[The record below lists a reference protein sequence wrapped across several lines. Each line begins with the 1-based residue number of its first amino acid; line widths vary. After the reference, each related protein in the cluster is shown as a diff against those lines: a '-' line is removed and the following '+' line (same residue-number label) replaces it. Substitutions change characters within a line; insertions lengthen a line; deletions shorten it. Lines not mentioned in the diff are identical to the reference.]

1 MTGVRPAPRS
11 LVTPIGVSALLHVG
25 MIATALALRPA
36 PRPVPPTMYKV
47 ELVAAPQGPVAVGT
61 VGEAE
66 KAPTPEPPAPVK
78 SKAVPKSKVPVPTPK
93 AAKAAKAEK
102 AASAAKAAKPE
113 AAKAAKAT
121 KAAAVEATPTIGPS
135 QGTGAPGK
143 AGSAAGGAGA
153 DVVGIKTDGIVFPFP
168 GYLNNIVRQIYLNFS
183 ARGAANLTSEV
194 FFMIRR
200 DGSVAN
206 FRWLKRSGSQVF
218 DLECQGAIE
227 AAGKAFGPLPAGFT
241 DDVLPVRFS
250 FDPSKIR

>member
-1 MTGVRPAPRS
+1 M
-11 LVTPIGVSALLHVG
+11 PIGVSAVLHVG

-36 PRPVPPTMYKV
+36 PKPTPPVMYKV
-47 ELVAAPQGPVAVGT
+47 ELMAAPQGPVAAGT

-66 KAPTPEPPAPVK
+66 PAPTPEPPAPSK
-78 SKAVPKSKVPVPTPK
+78 SKAVPKAKVAVPST
-93 AAKAAKAEK
+93 
-102 AASAAKAAKPE
+102 KAAKP
-113 AAKAAKAT
+113 T
-121 KAAAVEATPTIGPS
+121 KAGATPSIVKST
-135 QGTGAPGK
+135 TKAPPGR
-143 AGSAAGGAGA
+143 AGSASGGEGT
-153 DVVGIKTDGIVFPFP
+153 DVVGIKTDGISFPFP
-168 GYLNNIVRQIYLNFS
+168 NYLNNIVRQIYLNFS
-183 ARGAANLTSEV
+183 PRGATNLTAEV

-206 FRWLKRSGSQVF
+206 FRWLQRSGSQVF